1 MTSFFIPGGII
12 FLSLLG
18 IFKFNF
24 LDRVSVN
31 FIEIYSIIV
40 LASSFL
46 IGLSFKRSRLIYSIL
61 LFSLAGLVLS
71 KNIVN
76 MNLNLFLLS
85 LYLPFNFFLIY
96 NMHERGIFQLSFW
109 KYSILLIIQILL
121 YIYISGHEKVFAEN
135 VFDVSSIDKP
145 FFSDLL
151 LSKVSLAIYLSVLI
165 YFFVDYIFK
174 KDFSDNGFFWSYL
187 VTLFLFYSDFSTWD
201 QIFCLSTSGLILL
214 VSFVLSSY
222 DMAYKDKLTELP
234 SRRSF
239 DEAITGLGSN
249 YSIGLVDIDF
259 FKKFNDKY
267 GHDVG
272 DQVLK
277 LVASRLGKVGGGGK
291 SYRYGG
297 EEFAIL
303 FPNKDRDHS
312 FHKLENLRKDIEIQ
326 EFRVRG
332 RKRPGKKPTIPVFF
346 RRAKNEKITVSIGVA
361 QKSEK
366 LNDVQDVIK
375 AADNALYKAKK
386 EGRNRVCY
394 N

>member
-12 FLSLLG
+12 LLSLLG
-18 IFKFNF
+18 IFKFNL
-24 LDRVSVN
+24 LDNVSVN
-31 FIEIYSIIV
+31 IIEIYSIIV

-61 LFSLAGLVLS
+61 FFSLVGFVLYR
-71 KNIVN
+71 NIIN
-76 MNLNLFLLS
+76 INLNLFLLS
-85 LYLPFNFFLIY
+85 LCLPFNFFVIY
-96 NMHERGIFQLSFW
+96 NMHERGVFQLSFW

-121 YIYISGHEKVFAEN
+121 YIYISGHEKVFADN
-135 VFDVSSIDKP
+135 VFDVSTIDKP
-145 FFSDLL
+145 FFSNLL
-151 LSKVSLAIYLSVLI
+151 LSKISLAIYLSVLI
-165 YFFVDYIFK
+165 YFLVDFVFK
-174 KDFSDNGFFWSYL
+174 RDFSDNGFFWSYL

-222 DMAYKDKLTELP
+222 DVAYKDKLTELP

-239 DEAITGLGSN
+239 DEAITGLGN
-249 YSIGLVDIDF
+249 KYSIGLIDIDF

-277 LVASRLGKVGGGGK
+277 LVASRLCKVGGGGK

-303 FPNKDRDHS
+303 FPNKNSDHCYN
-312 FHKLENLRKDIEIQ
+312 HLENLRKDIEKQ
-326 EFRVRG
+326 QFNVRG
-332 RKRPGKKPTIPVFF
+332 KKRPGKKPIIPVFF

-375 AADNALYKAKK
+375 AADDALYKAKK
-386 EGRNRVCY
+386 DGRNRVCY

>member
-1 MTSFFIPGGII
+1 MTSFFVPGGII

-18 IFKFNF
+18 LFKFSA
-24 LDRVSVN
+24 LARVPAN
-31 FIEIYSIIV
+31 YIEVYSIIV

-46 IGLSFKRSRLIYSIL
+46 IGLSFKRSRLIYSMI
-61 LFSLAGLVLS
+61 LFSLAGFVLY
-71 KNIVN
+71 KNFVTV
-76 MNLNLFLLS
+76 NLNLFLLS
-85 LYLPFNFFLIY
+85 LCLPLNYFIIY
-96 NMHERGIFQLSFW
+96 NMHERGILHLSFW
-109 KYSILLIIQILL
+109 KYSILLLVQILL
-121 YIYISGHEKVFAEN
+121 YIYISNYEKVFAEN
-135 VFDVSSIDKP
+135 VFDVSTINKP

-151 LSKVSLAIYLSVLI
+151 LSKFSVALYISVLI
-165 YFFVDYIFK
+165 YFLFDFIYK
-174 KDFSDNGFFWSYL
+174 KDFSDSGFFWSFFA
-187 VTLFLFYSDFSTWD
+187 TMFMFSEQLNTWN

-214 VSFVLSSY
+214 VSFVLRSY
-222 DMAYKDKLTELP
+222 DVAYKDKLTELP

-277 LVASRLGKVGGGGK
+277 MVAGRLSKVGGGGK
-291 SYRYGG
+291 PFRYGG

-303 FPNKDRDHS
+303 FANRDTEHS
-312 FHKLENLRKDIEIQ
+312 YEHLEDLRKDIEKQ
-326 EFRVRG
+326 QFSVRG
-332 RKRPGKKPTIPVFF
+332 KKRPKKKPMIPVFF
-346 RRAKNEKITVSIGVA
+346 RKDKTEKITVSIGLA
-361 QKSEK
+361 QRSEK
-366 LNDVQDVIK
+366 LSEVHDVIK

-386 EGRNRVCY
+386 DGRNRVCL

>member
-12 FLSLLG
+12 LLSLLG
-18 IFKFNF
+18 IFKFNL
-24 LDRVSVN
+24 LDNVSVN
-31 FIEIYSIIV
+31 IIEIYSIIV

-61 LFSLAGLVLS
+61 FFSLAGFVLYR
-71 KNIVN
+71 NIIN
-76 MNLNLFLLS
+76 INLNLFLLS
-85 LYLPFNFFLIY
+85 LCLPFNFFLIY

-109 KYSILLIIQILL
+109 KYSVLLIIQILL
-121 YIYISGHEKVFAEN
+121 YIYISGHEKVFADN
-135 VFDVSSIDKP
+135 VFDVSTIDKP
-145 FFSDLL
+145 FFSNLL
-151 LSKVSLAIYLSVLI
+151 LSKISLAIYLSVLI
-165 YFFVDYIFK
+165 YFLVDFVFK
-174 KDFSDNGFFWSYL
+174 RDFSDNGFFWSYL
-187 VTLFLFYSDFSTWD
+187 VTLFLFYSGFSTWD

-222 DMAYKDKLTELP
+222 DVAYKDKLTELP

-239 DEAITGLGSN
+239 DEAITGLGN
-249 YSIGLVDIDF
+249 KYSIGLVDIDF

-312 FHKLENLRKDIEIQ
+312 FNKLENLRKDIEKQ
-326 EFRVRG
+326 QFSVRG
-332 RKRPGKKPTIPVFF
+332 KKRPGKKPTIPVFF

-366 LNDVQDVIK
+366 LNNVQDVIK

-386 EGRNRVCY
+386 DGRNRVCY

>member
-12 FLSLLG
+12 LLSLLG
-18 IFKFNF
+18 IFKFNL
-24 LDRVSVN
+24 LDNVSVN
-31 FIEIYSIIV
+31 IIEIYSIIV

-61 LFSLAGLVLS
+61 LFSLAGFVLYR
-71 KNIVN
+71 NIIN
-76 MNLNLFLLS
+76 INLNLFLLS
-85 LYLPFNFFLIY
+85 LCLPFNFFLIY

-109 KYSILLIIQILL
+109 KYSVLLIIQILL
-121 YIYISGHEKVFAEN
+121 YIYISGHEKVFADN
-135 VFDVSSIDKP
+135 VFDVSTIDKP
-145 FFSDLL
+145 FFSNLL
-151 LSKVSLAIYLSVLI
+151 LSKISLAIYLSVLI
-165 YFFVDYIFK
+165 YFLVDFVFK
-174 KDFSDNGFFWSYL
+174 RDFSDNGFFWSYL
-187 VTLFLFYSDFSTWD
+187 VTLFLFYSGFSTWD

-222 DMAYKDKLTELP
+222 DVAYKDKLTELP

-239 DEAITGLGSN
+239 DEAISGLGN
-249 YSIGLVDIDF
+249 KYSIGLVDIDF

-303 FPNKDRDHS
+303 FPSKDSDHCYS
-312 FHKLENLRKDIEIQ
+312 HLENLRKDIEKQ
-326 EFRVRG
+326 QFSVRG
-332 RKRPGKKPTIPVFF
+332 KKRPGKKPTIPVFF
-346 RRAKNEKITVSIGVA
+346 RRAINEKITVSIGVA

-366 LNDVQDVIK
+366 LNDIQDVIK

-386 EGRNRVCY
+386 DGRNRVCY

>member
-12 FLSLLG
+12 LLSLLG
-18 IFKFNF
+18 IFKFNL
-24 LDRVSVN
+24 LDNVSVN
-31 FIEIYSIIV
+31 IIEIYSIIV

-61 LFSLAGLVLS
+61 FFSLVGFVLYR
-71 KNIVN
+71 NIISI
-76 MNLNLFLLS
+76 NLNLFLLS
-85 LYLPFNFFLIY
+85 LCLPFNFFVIY
-96 NMHERGIFQLSFW
+96 NMHERGVFQLSFW

-121 YIYISGHEKVFAEN
+121 YIYISGHEKVFADN
-135 VFDVSSIDKP
+135 VFDVSTIDKP
-145 FFSDLL
+145 FFSNLL
-151 LSKVSLAIYLSVLI
+151 LSKISLAIYLSVLI
-165 YFFVDYIFK
+165 YFLVDFIFK
-174 KDFSDNGFFWSYL
+174 RDFSDNGFFWSYL

-214 VSFVLSSY
+214 VSFVLTSY
-222 DMAYKDKLTELP
+222 DVAYKDKLTELP

-239 DEAITGLGSN
+239 DEAITGLGN
-249 YSIGLVDIDF
+249 KYSIGLVDIDF

-303 FPNKDRDHS
+303 FPNKDSDHCYN
-312 FHKLENLRKDIEIQ
+312 HLENLRKDIEKQ
-326 EFRVRG
+326 QFSVRG
-332 RKRPGKKPTIPVFF
+332 KKRPGKKPTIPVFF

-366 LNDVQDVIK
+366 LNNVQDVIK
-375 AADNALYKAKK
+375 AADDALYKAKK
-386 EGRNRVCY
+386 DGRNRVCY

>member
-12 FLSLLG
+12 LLSLLG
-18 IFKFNF
+18 IFKFNL
-24 LDRVSVN
+24 LDNVSVN
-31 FIEIYSIIV
+31 IIEIYSIIV

-61 LFSLAGLVLS
+61 FFSLAGFVLYR
-71 KNIVN
+71 NIIN
-76 MNLNLFLLS
+76 INLNLFLLS
-85 LYLPFNFFLIY
+85 LCLPFNFFLIY

-109 KYSILLIIQILL
+109 KYSVLLIIQILL
-121 YIYISGHEKVFAEN
+121 YIYISGHEKVFADN
-135 VFDVSSIDKP
+135 VFDVSTIDKP
-145 FFSDLL
+145 FFSNLL
-151 LSKVSLAIYLSVLI
+151 LSKISLAIYLSVLI
-165 YFFVDYIFK
+165 YFLVDFVFK
-174 KDFSDNGFFWSYL
+174 RDFSDNGFFWSYL
-187 VTLFLFYSDFSTWD
+187 VTLFLFYSGFSTWD

-222 DMAYKDKLTELP
+222 DVAYKDKLTELP

-239 DEAITGLGSN
+239 DEAITGLGN
-249 YSIGLVDIDF
+249 KYSIGLVDIDF

-303 FPNKDRDHS
+303 FPNKDRDHCYN
-312 FHKLENLRKDIEIQ
+312 HLENLRKDIEKQ
-326 EFRVRG
+326 QFNVRG
-332 RKRPGKKPTIPVFF
+332 KKRPGKKPIIPVFF
-346 RRAKNEKITVSIGVA
+346 RRVKNEKITVSIGVA

-375 AADNALYKAKK
+375 AADSALYKAKK
-386 EGRNRVCY
+386 DGRNRVCY

>member
-1 MTSFFIPGGII
+1 MPGGII
-12 FLSLLG
+12 LFFLLG
-18 IFKFNF
+18 IFKLGL
-24 LDRVSVN
+24 LDNVSVN
-31 FIEIYSIIV
+31 YIEIYSIIV

-61 LFSLAGLVLS
+61 LFSLAGLVLY
-71 KNIVN
+71 KNVISI
-76 MNLNLFLLS
+76 NLNLFLLS
-85 LYLPFNFFLIY
+85 LYLPFNFFVIY

-109 KYSILLIIQILL
+109 KYSILLMIQILL
-121 YIYISGHEKVFAEN
+121 YIYISGHEKVFADN
-135 VFDVSSIDKP
+135 VFDVSTIDKP
-145 FFSDLL
+145 FFSGLL
-151 LSKVSLAIYLSVLI
+151 LSKFSLAIYLSVLI
-165 YFFVDYIFK
+165 YFFVDYVFK

-222 DMAYKDKLTELP
+222 DVAYKDKLTELP

-239 DEAITGLGSN
+239 DEAITGLGN
-249 YSIGLVDIDF
+249 KYSIGLVDIDF
-259 FKKFNDKY
+259 FKKFNDTY

-277 LVASRLGKVGGGGK
+277 MVASRLSKVSGGGK
-291 SYRYGG
+291 PFRYGG

-303 FPNKDRDHS
+303 FPNKERDHCYN
-312 FHKLENLRKDIEIQ
+312 HLENLRKDIEKQ
-326 EFRVRG
+326 RFSVRG
-332 RKRPGKKPTIPVFF
+332 KMRPKKKPKIPVFF
-346 RRAKNEKITVSIGVA
+346 RRAKNENITVSIGVA

-366 LNDVQDVIK
+366 LNDADQVIK

>member
-12 FLSLLG
+12 LLSLLG
-18 IFKFNF
+18 IFKFNL
-24 LDRVSVN
+24 LDNVSVN
-31 FIEIYSIIV
+31 IIEIYSIIV

-61 LFSLAGLVLS
+61 FFSLAGFVLYR
-71 KNIVN
+71 NIIN
-76 MNLNLFLLS
+76 INLNLFLLS
-85 LYLPFNFFLIY
+85 LCLPFNFFLIY

-109 KYSILLIIQILL
+109 KYSVLLIIQILL
-121 YIYISGHEKVFAEN
+121 YIYISGHEKVFADN
-135 VFDVSSIDKP
+135 VFDVSTIDKP
-145 FFSDLL
+145 FFSNLL
-151 LSKVSLAIYLSVLI
+151 LSKISLAIYLSVLI
-165 YFFVDYIFK
+165 YFLVDFVFK
-174 KDFSDNGFFWSYL
+174 RDFSDNGFFWSYL
-187 VTLFLFYSDFSTWD
+187 VTLFLFYSGFSTWD

-222 DMAYKDKLTELP
+222 DVAYKDKLTELP

-239 DEAITGLGSN
+239 DEAITGLGN
-249 YSIGLVDIDF
+249 KYSIGLVDIDF

-303 FPNKDRDHS
+303 FPNKGRDHCYN
-312 FHKLENLRKDIEIQ
+312 HLENLRKDIEKQ
-326 EFRVRG
+326 QFNVRG
-332 RKRPGKKPTIPVFF
+332 KKRPGKKPIIPVFF
-346 RRAKNEKITVSIGVA
+346 RRVKNEKITVSIGVA

-375 AADNALYKAKK
+375 AADSALYKAKK
-386 EGRNRVCY
+386 DGRNRVCY

>member
-12 FLSLLG
+12 LLSLLG
-18 IFKFNF
+18 IFKFNL
-24 LDRVSVN
+24 LDNVSVN
-31 FIEIYSIIV
+31 IIEIYSIIV

-46 IGLSFKRSRLIYSIL
+46 IGF
-61 LFSLAGLVLS
+61 FFCLVGFVLYR
-71 KNIVN
+71 NIIN
-76 MNLNLFLLS
+76 INLNLFLLS
-85 LYLPFNFFLIY
+85 LCLPFNFFVIY

-109 KYSILLIIQILL
+109 KYSVLLIIQILL
-121 YIYISGHEKVFAEN
+121 YIYISGHEKVFADN
-135 VFDVSSIDKP
+135 VFDVSTIDKP
-145 FFSDLL
+145 FFSNLL
-151 LSKVSLAIYLSVLI
+151 LSKISLAIYLSVLI
-165 YFFVDYIFK
+165 YFLVDFIFK
-174 KDFSDNGFFWSYL
+174 RDFSDSGFFWSYL

-222 DMAYKDKLTELP
+222 DVAYKDKLTELP

-239 DEAITGLGSN
+239 DEAITGLGN
-249 YSIGLVDIDF
+249 KYSIGLVDIDF

-303 FPNKDRDHS
+303 FPNKNSDHCYN
-312 FHKLENLRKDIEIQ
+312 HLENLRKNIEKQ
-326 EFRVRG
+326 QFNVRG
-332 RKRPGKKPTIPVFF
+332 KKRPGKKPIIPVFF

-375 AADNALYKAKK
+375 AADDALYKAKK
-386 EGRNRVCY
+386 DGRNRVCY

>member
-12 FLSLLG
+12 LLSLLG
-18 IFKFNF
+18 IFKFNL
-24 LDRVSVN
+24 LDNVSVN
-31 FIEIYSIIV
+31 IIEIYSIIV

-61 LFSLAGLVLS
+61 FFSLVGFVLYR
-71 KNIVN
+71 NIIN
-76 MNLNLFLLS
+76 INLNLFLLS
-85 LYLPFNFFLIY
+85 LCLPFNFFVIY
-96 NMHERGIFQLSFW
+96 NMHERGVFQLSFW

-121 YIYISGHEKVFAEN
+121 YIYISGHEKVFADN
-135 VFDVSSIDKP
+135 VFDVSTIDKP
-145 FFSDLL
+145 FFSNLL
-151 LSKVSLAIYLSVLI
+151 LSKISLAIYLSVLI
-165 YFFVDYIFK
+165 YFLVDFVFK
-174 KDFSDNGFFWSYL
+174 RDFSDNGFFWSYL

-222 DMAYKDKLTELP
+222 DVAYKDKLTELP

-239 DEAITGLGSN
+239 DEAITGLGN
-249 YSIGLVDIDF
+249 KYSIGLVDIDF

-312 FHKLENLRKDIEIQ
+312 FNKLENLRKDIEKQ
-326 EFRVRG
+326 QFSVRG
-332 RKRPGKKPTIPVFF
+332 KKRPGKKPTIPVFF

-375 AADNALYKAKK
+375 AADDALYKAKK
-386 EGRNRVCY
+386 DGRNRVCY

>member
-12 FLSLLG
+12 LLSLLG
-18 IFKFNF
+18 IFKFNL
-24 LDRVSVN
+24 LDNVSVN
-31 FIEIYSIIV
+31 IIEIYSIIV

-61 LFSLAGLVLS
+61 FFSLVGFVLYR
-71 KNIVN
+71 NIIN
-76 MNLNLFLLS
+76 INLNLFLLS
-85 LYLPFNFFLIY
+85 LCLPFNFFVIY
-96 NMHERGIFQLSFW
+96 NMHERGVFQLSFW

-121 YIYISGHEKVFAEN
+121 YIYISGHEKVFADN
-135 VFDVSSIDKP
+135 VFDVSTIDKP
-145 FFSDLL
+145 FFSNLL
-151 LSKVSLAIYLSVLI
+151 LSKISLAIYLSVLI
-165 YFFVDYIFK
+165 YFLVDFVFK
-174 KDFSDNGFFWSYL
+174 RDFSDNGFFWSYL

-222 DMAYKDKLTELP
+222 DVAYKDKLTELP

-239 DEAITGLGSN
+239 DEAITGLGN
-249 YSIGLVDIDF
+249 KYSIGLVDIDF

-312 FHKLENLRKDIEIQ
+312 FNKLENLRKDIEKQ
-326 EFRVRG
+326 QFSVRG
-332 RKRPGKKPTIPVFF
+332 KKRPGKKPTIPVFF

-366 LNDVQDVIK
+366 LNNVQDVIK
-375 AADNALYKAKK
+375 AADDALYKAKK
-386 EGRNRVCY
+386 DGRNRVCY

>member
-12 FLSLLG
+12 LLSLLG
-18 IFKFNF
+18 IFKFNL
-24 LDRVSVN
+24 LDNVSVN
-31 FIEIYSIIV
+31 IIEIYSIIV

-61 LFSLAGLVLS
+61 FFSLAGFVLYR
-71 KNIVN
+71 NIIN
-76 MNLNLFLLS
+76 INLNLFLLS
-85 LYLPFNFFLIY
+85 LCLPFNFFLIY

-109 KYSILLIIQILL
+109 KYSVLLIIQILL
-121 YIYISGHEKVFAEN
+121 YIYISGHEKVFADN
-135 VFDVSSIDKP
+135 VFDVSTIDKP
-145 FFSDLL
+145 FFSNLL
-151 LSKVSLAIYLSVLI
+151 LSKISLAIYLSVLI
-165 YFFVDYIFK
+165 YFLVDFVFK
-174 KDFSDNGFFWSYL
+174 RDFSDNGFFWSYL
-187 VTLFLFYSDFSTWD
+187 VTLFLFYSGFSTWD

-222 DMAYKDKLTELP
+222 DVAYKDKLTELP

-239 DEAITGLGSN
+239 DEAITGLGN
-249 YSIGLVDIDF
+249 KYSIGLVDIDF

-303 FPNKDRDHS
+303 FPNKGRDHCYN
-312 FHKLENLRKDIEIQ
+312 HLENLRKDIEKQ
-326 EFRVRG
+326 QFSVRG
-332 RKRPGKKPTIPVFF
+332 KKRPGKKPTIPVFF

-366 LNDVQDVIK
+366 LNDIQDVIK

-386 EGRNRVCY
+386 DGRNRVCY

>member
-12 FLSLLG
+12 LLSLLG
-18 IFKFNF
+18 IFKFNL
-24 LDRVSVN
+24 LDNVSVN
-31 FIEIYSIIV
+31 IIEIYSIIV

-61 LFSLAGLVLS
+61 FFSLVGFVLYR
-71 KNIVN
+71 NIIN
-76 MNLNLFLLS
+76 INLNLFLLS
-85 LYLPFNFFLIY
+85 LCLPFNFFVIY
-96 NMHERGIFQLSFW
+96 NMHERGVFQLSFW

-121 YIYISGHEKVFAEN
+121 YIYISGHEKVFADN
-135 VFDVSSIDKP
+135 VFDVSTIDKP
-145 FFSDLL
+145 FFSNLL
-151 LSKVSLAIYLSVLI
+151 LSKISLAIYLSVLI
-165 YFFVDYIFK
+165 YFLVDFVFK
-174 KDFSDNGFFWSYL
+174 GDFSDSGFFWSYL

-222 DMAYKDKLTELP
+222 DVAYKDKLTELP

-239 DEAITGLGSN
+239 DEAITGLGN
-249 YSIGLVDIDF
+249 KYSIGLVDIDF

-312 FHKLENLRKDIEIQ
+312 FNKLENLRKDIEKQ
-326 EFRVRG
+326 QFSVRG
-332 RKRPGKKPTIPVFF
+332 KKRPGKKPTIPVFF

-375 AADNALYKAKK
+375 AADDALYKAKID
-386 EGRNRVCY
+386 GRNRVCY

>member
-12 FLSLLG
+12 LLSLLG
-18 IFKFNF
+18 IFKFNL
-24 LDRVSVN
+24 LDNVSVN
-31 FIEIYSIIV
+31 IIEIYSIIV

-46 IGLSFKRSRLIYSIL
+46 IGLSFKRSRLIYSVL
-61 LFSLAGLVLS
+61 FFSLVGFVLYR
-71 KNIVN
+71 NII
-76 MNLNLFLLS
+76 NLNLNLCLLS
-85 LYLPFNFFLIY
+85 LCLPFNFFVIY
-96 NMHERGIFQLSFW
+96 NMHERGVFQLSFW

-121 YIYISGHEKVFAEN
+121 YIYISGHEKVFADN
-135 VFDVSSIDKP
+135 VFDVSTIDKP
-145 FFSDLL
+145 FFSNLL
-151 LSKVSLAIYLSVLI
+151 LSKISLAIYLSVLI
-165 YFFVDYIFK
+165 YFFVDFVFK
-174 KDFSDNGFFWSYL
+174 RDFSDSGFFWSYL

-214 VSFVLSSY
+214 VSFVLTSY
-222 DMAYKDKLTELP
+222 DVAYKDKLTELP

-239 DEAITGLGSN
+239 DEAITGLGN
-249 YSIGLVDIDF
+249 KYSIGLVDIDF

-277 LVASRLGKVGGGGK
+277 LVASRLDKVGGGGK

-312 FHKLENLRKDIEIQ
+312 FNKLENLRKDIEKQ
-326 EFRVRG
+326 QFNVRG
-332 RKRPGKKPTIPVFF
+332 KKRPGKKPTIPVFF

-375 AADNALYKAKK
+375 AADDALYKAKK
-386 EGRNRVCY
+386 DGRNRVCY

>member
-12 FLSLLG
+12 LLSLLG
-18 IFKFNF
+18 IFKFNL
-24 LDRVSVN
+24 LDNVSVN
-31 FIEIYSIIV
+31 IIEIYSIIV

-61 LFSLAGLVLS
+61 FFSLVGFVLYR
-71 KNIVN
+71 NIIN
-76 MNLNLFLLS
+76 INLNLFLLS
-85 LYLPFNFFLIY
+85 LCLPFNFFLIY

-109 KYSILLIIQILL
+109 KYSVLLIIQILL
-121 YIYISGHEKVFAEN
+121 YIYISGHEKVFADN
-135 VFDVSSIDKP
+135 VFDVSTIDKP
-145 FFSDLL
+145 FFSNLL
-151 LSKVSLAIYLSVLI
+151 LSKISLAIYLSVLI
-165 YFFVDYIFK
+165 YFLVDFVFK
-174 KDFSDNGFFWSYL
+174 RDFSDNGFFWSYL
-187 VTLFLFYSDFSTWD
+187 VTLFLFYSGFSTWD

-222 DMAYKDKLTELP
+222 DVAYKDKLTELP

-239 DEAITGLGSN
+239 DEAITGLGN
-249 YSIGLVDIDF
+249 KYSIGLVDIDL

-277 LVASRLGKVGGGGK
+277 LVASRVGKVGGGGK

-303 FPNKDRDHS
+303 FPNKGRDHCYN
-312 FHKLENLRKDIEIQ
+312 HLENLRKDIEKQ
-326 EFRVRG
+326 QFSVRG
-332 RKRPGKKPTIPVFF
+332 KKRPGKKPTIPVFF

-366 LNDVQDVIK
+366 LNNVQDVIK

-386 EGRNRVCY
+386 DGRNRVCY

>member
-1 MTSFFIPGGII
+1 MPGGII
-12 FLSLLG
+12 LFFLLG
-18 IFKFNF
+18 IFKLGL
-24 LDRVSVN
+24 LDNVSVN
-31 FIEIYSIIV
+31 YIEIYSIIV

-61 LFSLAGLVLS
+61 LFSLAGLVLY
-71 KNIVN
+71 KNVISI
-76 MNLNLFLLS
+76 NLNLFLLS
-85 LYLPFNFFLIY
+85 LYLPFNFFVIY

-109 KYSILLIIQILL
+109 KYSILLMIQILL
-121 YIYISGHEKVFAEN
+121 YIYISGHEKVFADN
-135 VFDVSSIDKP
+135 VFDVSTIDKP
-145 FFSDLL
+145 FFSGLL
-151 LSKVSLAIYLSVLI
+151 LSKFSLAIYLSVLI
-165 YFFVDYIFK
+165 YFFVDYVFK

-222 DMAYKDKLTELP
+222 DVAYKDKLTELP

-239 DEAITGLGSN
+239 DEAITGLGN
-249 YSIGLVDIDF
+249 KYSIGLVDIDF
-259 FKKFNDKY
+259 FKKFNDTY

-277 LVASRLGKVGGGGK
+277 MVASRLSKVSGGGK
-291 SYRYGG
+291 PFRYGG

-303 FPNKDRDHS
+303 FPNKERDHCYN
-312 FHKLENLRKDIEIQ
+312 HLENLRKDIEKQ
-326 EFRVRG
+326 RFSVRG
-332 RKRPGKKPTIPVFF
+332 KMRPKKKPKIPVFF
-346 RRAKNEKITVSIGVA
+346 RRAKNENITVSIGVA

-366 LNDVQDVIK
+366 LNDVYQVIK

>member
-12 FLSLLG
+12 LLSLLG
-18 IFKFNF
+18 IFKFNL
-24 LDRVSVN
+24 LDNVSVN
-31 FIEIYSIIV
+31 IIEIYSIIV

-61 LFSLAGLVLS
+61 FFSLAGFVLYR
-71 KNIVN
+71 NIIN
-76 MNLNLFLLS
+76 INLNLFLLS
-85 LYLPFNFFLIY
+85 LCLPFNFFLIY

-109 KYSILLIIQILL
+109 KYSVLLIIQILL
-121 YIYISGHEKVFAEN
+121 YIYISGHEKVFADN
-135 VFDVSSIDKP
+135 VFDVSTIDKP
-145 FFSDLL
+145 FFSNLL
-151 LSKVSLAIYLSVLI
+151 LSKISLAIYLSVLI
-165 YFFVDYIFK
+165 YFLVDFVFK
-174 KDFSDNGFFWSYL
+174 RDFSDNGFFWSYL
-187 VTLFLFYSDFSTWD
+187 VTLFLFYSGFSTWD

-222 DMAYKDKLTELP
+222 DVAYKDKLTELP

-239 DEAITGLGSN
+239 DEAISGLGN
-249 YSIGLVDIDF
+249 KYSIGLVDIDF

-303 FPNKDRDHS
+303 FPSKDSDHCYN
-312 FHKLENLRKDIEIQ
+312 HLENLRKDIEKQ
-326 EFRVRG
+326 QFSVRG
-332 RKRPGKKPTIPVFF
+332 KKRPGKKPTIPVFF

-386 EGRNRVCY
+386 DGRNRVCY